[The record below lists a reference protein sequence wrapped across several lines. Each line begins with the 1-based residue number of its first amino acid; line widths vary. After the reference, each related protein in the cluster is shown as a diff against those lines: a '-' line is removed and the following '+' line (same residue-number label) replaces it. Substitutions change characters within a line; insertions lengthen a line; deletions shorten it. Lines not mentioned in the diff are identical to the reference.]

1 MTITPGYLEAMGVPL
16 LRGRLFDEHD
26 SEAGRAVI
34 IVDDEL
40 AQKFW
45 PGTDPIGKRAYVPD
59 TPQDLQG
66 PNDHTKW
73 LTVVGVVGTV
83 RLEDLAQR
91 STAGAY
97 YFPAAQDVQRGLSLA
112 IKTTGNPADT
122 LRALRARINELDSTM
137 LLSFVRTMDE
147 YTALSLMP
155 RRTTMLLA
163 TGFAII
169 SLFLSAIGI
178 YGVLS
183 FLVTQRFR
191 EIGIRIALGSTS
203 LRIFALVLREG
214 TLLVAGGLVLG
225 IIGAAWLDQA
235 LQNQIYGLQTLDPV
249 VTAIVIS
256 ILGLIALA
264 ACWLPARCA
273 MHVDPVKVLNRQ

>member
-1 MTITPGYLEAMGVPL
+1 MGIPL

-26 SEAGRAVI
+26 TETARDVI

-45 PGTDPIGKRAYVPD
+45 PGADPIGKRAYVSD
-59 TPQDLQG
+59 TPQDLLG

-112 IKTTGNPADT
+112 IKATGNPTDT
-122 LRALRARINELDSTM
+122 LVALRARIKELDPTM

-163 TGFAII
+163 TGFAIV

-178 YGVLS
+178 YGMLS
-183 FLVTQRFR
+183 FVVTQRFR
-191 EIGIRIALGSTS
+191 EIGIRIALGSPT
-203 LRIFALVLREG
+203 LRILALVLREG
-214 TLLVAGGLVLG
+214 MLLVAGGLVLG
-225 IIGAAWLDQA
+225 IIGTALLDQA
-235 LQNQIYGLQTLDPV
+235 LQNQIYGFQTLDPI
-249 VTAIVIS
+249 VTAIVIT

-264 ACWLPARCA
+264 ACWLPARRA
-273 MHVDPVKVLNRQ
+273 MHVDPVTVLNRQ